1 MATTTGMLR
10 TVITEADA
18 RHDGNGLGQKA
29 DDYKTKLLKYIPSET
44 VALYTGLIGI
54 PISLQAESPG
64 WYWAGL
70 IIVFLAGLVGTP
82 LLLMR
87 GYGITWRYKK
97 KQIIVSTVA
106 YVLWVAALGTF
117 QDAIPIPAAIVTII
131 LGIFTLGAPLIDP
144 GTNTSTDSTE
154 NVAGAP
160 ATSDTAPAT

>member
-1 MATTTGMLR
+1 MLR
-10 TVITEADA
+10 TVITQADA
-18 RHDGNGLGQKA
+18 GHDGNGLGEKA
-29 DDYKTKLLKYIPSET
+29 DDYKTRLLKYIPSET

-97 KQIIVSTVA
+97 KQIVVSTVA

-117 QDAIPIPAAIVTII
+117 QDAIPVPAAIVTIV

-144 GTNTSTDSTE
+144 GTNTSTGSSE
-154 NVAGAP
+154 GVADAPGTSDAAP
-160 ATSDTAPAT
+160 AT